1 MSIFDL
7 SASLIIILNG
17 FVVILFSFLLYVVF
31 KQYKLRISSEEKML
45 KQKIFDKSLAL
56 LENARQRSIEIIKES
71 NVKSQEILH
80 KSEFLSSDARSF
92 LKKQLEDA
100 SNKQV
105 IKLENTTEEMLL
117 GYKEAL
123 KKEKEFGVKTM
134 QKVSKDIK
142 LEALDE
148 IDEFAKVLH
157 KETVDS
163 EKAVEKKLSAEYKK
177 ANSEIEN
184 YKQEQIQKINSKIN
198 GLITDIMRELIGSE
212 LSVEQ
217 HENLVMEALNKAKSQ
232 L

>member
-7 SASLIIILNG
+7 STSLIIILNG

-198 GLITDIMRELIGSE
+198 GLITDIMRELIDSE